1 MPDLEQFYM
10 LAHRLRHR
18 RLVRRC
24 TWHVTLTLGVVFLA
38 AAGRSEAQQ
47 PLSGTQPLTWTGDLS
62 LRMVDDLHAY
72 ADRAT
77 AASIER
83 RARHWKRD
91 FSSVEAYRK
100 SIEGNRKRLAK
111 YLGASDP
118 TVVRDPIAAFDRP
131 GLRIL
136 SSGITGDGKMAIKGI
151 EIEKWFVSTSLGDEL
166 EVSLLRR
173 KDAEKGPLVI
183 LLGDAVQEPLHEGV
197 HYGAFLERGFM
208 VAIPRLLVDRSDDFS
223 LVAGTK
229 RRPQSHREYIYRQA
243 FEMGRHVIGYELDA
257 LRELIDLLAVL
268 QLEEKV
274 KVAVVG
280 YGEGG
285 MLALYAGALD
295 PRIDVVGV
303 SGYFGPREGLH
314 DEPIYRNVWG
324 LLDEFGDA
332 ELAAMVAPNRLII
345 EAADVKEPAVDP
357 KVDVA
362 RITPGKLTTPKLSEV
377 QREVDRALKITA
389 GQAAFAD
396 RITLVGPTPPDNE
409 PWSKSFVDALAKAC
423 YDGKPFKMVPIAN
436 SVAWRGPDE
445 EGRKALQK
453 RFIDQF
459 VEKTQAL
466 VRESEYVRKD
476 YFKNADKASRDP
488 AKWEASLGPY
498 RKHLYEEVLGKI
510 DSPLLPPNART
521 RQVYDTP
528 KYTGYE
534 VVLDV
539 FDNDAD
545 KPDANVFA
553 FGVLLVPKHI
563 KAGEKRPVVVCQHGL
578 EGRPRD
584 TIEANEGE
592 RYYHRFAHLL
602 AERGF
607 VTFSPQN
614 PYIGKN
620 HFRQLVRKLN
630 PLKLSLWSII
640 VPQHEQITTWL
651 AGLDFVDPTRIGF
664 YGLSY
669 GGKTAMRVPALV
681 PRYCLSI
688 CSGDFNEWIRKITSV
703 RDAFSYMGTGE
714 YEIFEFD
721 MGHTFNYAEL
731 AYLIAPRPF
740 MVERGHRDGVGIDE
754 WVGYEYGKVRLLYA
768 DLKIP
773 ERTEIEYFD
782 GPHEI
787 HSVGTFDFL
796 HRHLKWAAPK

>member
-118 TVVRDPIAAFDRP
+118 TVPVARP
-131 GLRIL
+131 WPPRVLVEEGIGLGLTGAEIHRWIL
-136 SSGITGDGKMAIKGI
+136 SDSSDSEI
-151 EIEKWFVSTSLGDEL
+151 EIWLMHRD
-166 EVSLLRR
+166 
-173 KDAEKGPLVI
+173 DADRGPLVI
-183 LLGDAVQEPLHEGV
+183 LLGDAGEGA
-197 HYGAFLERGFM
+197 YEMLLEAEKFIECGLQVVVLRSIDRGDE
-208 VAIPRLLVDRSDDFS
+208 LS

-243 FEMGRHVIGYELDA
+243 FEMGRHIIGYELDD
-257 LRELIDLLAVL
+257 LRRVVDMFTDPELPHRS
-268 QLEEKV
+268 

-285 MLALYAGALD
+285 LTALCAGALD
-295 PRIDVVGV
+295 PRIEVVGV
-303 SGYFGPREGLH
+303 SGYFGPREGIA

-332 ELAAMVAPNRLII
+332 ELAAMIAPNRLVV
-345 EAADVKEPAVDP
+345 EAADAPKLKVDP
-357 KVDVA
+357 KADVA
-362 RITPGKLTTPKLSEV
+362 RMTPGALTTPKLDEV
-377 QREVDRALKITA
+377 KREIDRALKITA
-389 GQAAFAD
+389 GQANFKD
-396 RITLVGPTPPDNE
+396 RIVLVSPKEPATE
-409 PWSKSFVDALAKAC
+409 PWSTQFVDELAKAC
-423 YDGKPFKMVPIAN
+423 LGSEPKKVVRKSGVM
-436 SVAWRGPDE
+436 STRGHNP
-445 EGRKALQK
+445 EGWSAAGVK
-453 RFIDQF
+453 RDVNRFT
-459 VEKTQAL
+459 ERTQAL

-553 FGVLLVPKHI
+553 FGVLLVPKDI

-681 PRYCLSI
+681 TRYCLSI

>member
-1 MPDLEQFYM
+1 M
-10 LAHRLRHR
+10 LTPRYALA
-18 RLVRRC
+18 
-24 TWHVTLTLGVVFLA
+24 LGSLLLI
-38 AAGRSEAQQ
+38 AAGSLNAAEPQ
-47 PLSGTQPLTWTGDLS
+47 PAAFAPLLGTQPLTWTGDIS
-62 LRMVDDLHAY
+62 LRMVDDLHKF
-72 ADRAT
+72 ADIET

-91 FSSVEAYRK
+91 FSNVEAYRK
-100 SIEGNRKRLAK
+100 SIEPNRKRLAK

-118 TVVRDPIAAFDRP
+118 TVPVTQPMPPRLLERSDLGTSIVEGNPRDK
-131 GLRIL
+131 GNKVTKVEHLIL
-136 SSGITGDGKMAIKGI
+136 SYSPDFEVEIDFLGGDDFAN
-151 EIEKWFVSTSLGDEL
+151 
-166 EVSLLRR
+166 
-173 KDAEKGPLVI
+173 GPLVI
-183 LLGDAVQEPLHEGV
+183 LLGDVGQGEIEIPSDAVPALDFV
-197 HYGAFLERGFM
+197 KRGC
-208 VAIPRLLVDRSDDFS
+208 VVLALRLVDRGDDFS

-257 LRELIDLLAVL
+257 LRKTLDCFL
-268 QLEEKV
+268 QRDDDKNKR

-285 MLALYAGALD
+285 LLALYAGALD

-332 ELAAMVAPNRLII
+332 ELAAMIAPNRLIV
-345 EAADVKEPAVDP
+345 EADEVPTIKIDP
-357 KVDVA
+357 KADVA
-362 RITPGKLTTPKLSEV
+362 RITPGKLTTPKLSDV
-377 QREVDRALKITA
+377 RREVDRALKITA

-396 RITLVGPTPPDNE
+396 RITLIDPNQPKQE
-409 PWSKSFVDALAKAC
+409 PRSDSFIDAVAKAC
-423 YDGKPFKMVPIAN
+423 FDPHPVKVEPTNEHLAVSRRFKFEP
-436 SVAWRGPDE
+436 GPPE
-445 EGRKALQK
+445 MK
-453 RFIDQF
+453 RLVNQYVDR
-459 VEKTQAL
+459 TQAL

-476 YFKNADKASRDP
+476 YWKNADKASRDP

-510 DSPLLPPNART
+510 DLPLLPPNARS
-521 RQVYDTP
+521 RQIYDTP
-528 KYTGYE
+528 KYVGYE

-539 FDNDAD
+539 FDNDPATA
-545 KPDANVFA
+545 DANVFA
-553 FGVLLVPKHI
+553 YGVLLVPKDI
-563 KAGEKRPVVVCQHGL
+563 KTGEKRPVVVCQHGL

-584 TIEANEGE
+584 TIDGGIDGE
-592 RYYHRFAHLL
+592 RYYHRFAHHL

-630 PLKLSLWSII
+630 PLKQSLWSII
-640 VPQHEQITTWL
+640 VPQHEQITGWL
-651 AGLDFVDPTRIGF
+651 ATLPFVDGERIGF

-681 PRYCLSI
+681 QRYCLSI
-688 CSGDFNEWIRKITSV
+688 CSGDFNEWIRKCTSV
-703 RDAFSYMGTGE
+703 RDPFSYMGTGE
-714 YEIFEFD
+714 YEMFEFD
-721 MGHTFNYAEL
+721 LGHTFNYAEM

-782 GPHEI
+782 GPHEC
-787 HSVGTFDFL
+787 HNVGTFDFL
-796 HRHLKWAAPK
+796 HRHLRWAAPK